1 MRTTWMVGVVVLLTG
16 AHVAS
21 TQAREPPVA
30 HCIDGRELVDARQ
43 IDARTLVLQD
53 NDAGR
58 RRVTLSDDCADVLRD
73 EQVQF
78 VGWGGWICGIDGDV
92 VRSSVRTCRIE
103 TVDLLDA
110 QAYAALL
117 RSAQV
122 PMLDTVV
129 VQGRRTRG
137 FSGTPDYCV
146 ANRWLRSWHDGP
158 DGLVVEVSPRRAAG
172 HRHYRIETAGSCGF
186 QFDADTLTLVS
197 AMGTGVVCGHP
208 GDQVVF
214 GSDSTDVELRS
225 QRVPRAAAL
234 ARCTIT
240 GVYPI
245 ER

>member
-1 MRTTWMVGVVVLLTG
+1 MRTAWLIGVVVILTG

-21 TQAREPPVA
+21 TQAREPPA
-30 HCIDGRELVDARQ
+30 SQCIDGRKLADARQ

-53 NDAGR
+53 TAAGR

-73 EQVQF
+73 DQVQF
-78 VGWGGWICGIDGDV
+78 VGWGGWICGNDGDV
-92 VRSSVRTCRIE
+92 VRSSVRTCRVE
-103 TVDLLDA
+103 AVDLLDA
-110 QAYAALL
+110 QTYAGLL
-117 RSAQV
+117 RNAQA

-137 FSGTPDYCV
+137 FSGTADYCV

-158 DGLVVEVSPRRAAG
+158 DGLVVEVSPRRTAG
-172 HRHYRIETAGSCGF
+172 HRHYRIETAGSCSF
-186 QFDADTLTLVS
+186 QFDADTLALVS

-214 GSDSTDVELRS
+214 GRDSSGGDIRS